1 MLAAKSGL
9 GHGNENAWMTLDR
22 SVLSPVRRRPG
33 RPKSARENGAGPI
46 GLGEDPQAD
55 ILRIAT
61 EEFVANGLS
70 GARVDAIAERTRTTK
85 AMIYY
90 YFGSKEALYIAV
102 LEKAYSSIR
111 SAEDHAHIAQLPP
124 IDAAK
129 ALVEA
134 SFDFHWKNPHVG
146 RLISIENINDA
157 RYLEQAPQIREQ
169 NVSAISAWETVLA
182 AGQKASLFR
191 QDVKPVDMHA
201 FVSSLCVFRVTNRA
215 TFKAIF
221 DIDFADQAVRERH
234 RTLIVSMVLEFLC
247 INGQATERD

>member
-1 MLAAKSGL
+1 
-9 GHGNENAWMTLDR
+9 MTLER
-22 SVLSPVRRRPG
+22 SVASTGRSRSG
-33 RPKSARENGAGPI
+33 RPKSASENGARPTGF
-46 GLGEDPQAD
+46 GEDTQAD
-55 ILRIAT
+55 ILRVAT

-85 AMIYY
+85 GMIYY

-102 LEKAYSSIR
+102 LERAYSSIR
-111 SAEDHAHIAQLPP
+111 SAEDHAHIAQLAPV
-124 IDAAK
+124 DAAK

-157 RYLEQAPQIREQ
+157 RYLEQAPRIREQ
-169 NVSAISAWETVLA
+169 NVTAVSAWEMVLT
-182 AGQKASLFR
+182 AGQKAGLFR
-191 QDVKPVDMHA
+191 NDVKPVDMHA

-221 DIDFADQAVRERH
+221 DIDFAEQAVRDRH

-247 INGQATERD
+247 INGQSTGPT